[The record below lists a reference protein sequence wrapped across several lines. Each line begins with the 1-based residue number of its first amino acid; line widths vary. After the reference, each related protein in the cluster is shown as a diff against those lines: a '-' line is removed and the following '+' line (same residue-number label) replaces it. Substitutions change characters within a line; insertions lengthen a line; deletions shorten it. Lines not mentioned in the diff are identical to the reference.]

1 MSWRIPLASVEIGDA
16 EREAVDRVLRS
27 GWLSMGGETEALERA
42 IAAKVGVRHAF
53 AVTNATAA
61 LHLALSALGI
71 KPGDEVAVPSLTFV
85 ASANAIL
92 YTGAEPVFV
101 DIEGEHDLTIS
112 PSDLERR
119 LTPRTRAVIV
129 VHYAGYVCDMSAI
142 LQLARRHGL
151 AVVEDA
157 AHALGARREG
167 RAAGAFGDA
176 ACFSFFANKNLT
188 TGEGGAIVTER
199 DDVAERIRLMR
210 SHGMT
215 TLTWDRWKGHAHSY
229 DVVELGYNYRFDELR
244 AALGRVQ
251 LERLDEMD
259 ERRRALVER
268 YRRRLRDVPGVKVPF
283 AGHPGS
289 PVHHIFP
296 VLLPDADT
304 RGRVIETLN
313 AEGIQT
319 SIHYP
324 PIHRFA
330 YYRRRFP
337 AAGQGLKVTEE
348 VADRELT
355 LPLYPSL
362 HSDEVDAVVDGL
374 RRALSPRA

>member
-1 MSWRIPLASVEIGDA
+1 MSWRIPLADVEMGEA
-16 EREAVDRVLRS
+16 ERQAADRVLRS
-27 GWLSMGGETEALERA
+27 GWLSMAGETEAFEHSLADRF
-42 IAAKVGVRHAF
+42 GVRHAF
-53 AVTNATAA
+53 AVSNATAA
-61 LHLALSALGI
+61 LHLALAALGI
-71 KPGDEVAVPSLTFV
+71 KAGDQVAVPSLTFV

-101 DIEGEHDLTIS
+101 DIEGPDDLTIS

-129 VHYAGYVCDMSAI
+129 MHYAGYVCDMPAI
-142 LQLARRHGL
+142 IQVARRRGL
-151 AVVEDA
+151 GVVEDA
-157 AHALGARREG
+157 AHALGAQREG
-167 RAAGAFGDA
+167 RNAGAFGDS

-188 TGEGGAIVTER
+188 TGEGGAIVTDR
-199 DDVAERIRLMR
+199 DDLAERVRLMR

-244 AALGRVQ
+244 AAIGHAQLG
-251 LERLDEMD
+251 RLDETN
-259 ERRRALVER
+259 ERRRQIVER
-268 YRRRLRDVPGVKVPF
+268 YRRRLGDVPGVRVPF
-283 AGHPGS
+283 ARHPGTS
-289 PVHHIFP
+289 AHYIFP
-296 VLLPDADT
+296 VLLPDAET
-304 RGRVIETLN
+304 RRQVIEALS

-324 PIHRFA
+324 PIHRFT
-330 YYRRRFP
+330 YYRWRFP
-337 AAGQGLKVTEE
+337 SAGQDLKLTEG

-362 HSDEVDAVVDGL
+362 RNDEVDAVVDEL
-374 RRALSPRA
+374 KRALSRAA

>member
-1 MSWRIPLASVEIGDA
+1 MKWRIPLATVEMGEA
-16 EREAVDRVLRS
+16 ERQAADRVLRS
-27 GWLSMGGETEALERA
+27 GWLSMGGETEAFERA
-42 IAAKVGVRHAF
+42 LAVKVGVRHAF
-53 AVTNATAA
+53 AVANATAA
-61 LHLALSALGI
+61 LHLALAALGI
-71 KPGDEVAVPSLTFV
+71 KAGDEVAVPSLTFV

-92 YTGAEPVFV
+92 YTGADPVFV
-101 DIEGEHDLTIS
+101 DIEGQEDLMIA

-129 VHYAGYVCDMSAI
+129 VHYAGYVCDMAAI

-157 AHALGARREG
+157 AHALGAHREG
-167 RAAGAFGDA
+167 RAAGAFGDVG
-176 ACFSFFANKNLT
+176 CFSFYANKNLA
-188 TGEGGAIVTER
+188 TGEGGALVTDR

-229 DVVELGYNYRFDELR
+229 DVVELGYNYRFDDLR
-244 AALGRVQ
+244 AAIGRVQ
-251 LERLDEMD
+251 LEQLDAMN
-259 ERRRALVER
+259 ERRRRLVER
-268 YRRRLRDVPGVKVPF
+268 YRHRLRDVPGVTVPF
-283 AGHPGS
+283 QGHPGRATY
-289 PVHHIFP
+289 HIFP
-296 VLLPDADT
+296 VLLADT
-304 RGRVIETLN
+304 ATRERVITALTE
-313 AEGIQT
+313 EGIQT

-337 AAGQGLKVTEE
+337 NGGQALKLTEE

-362 HSDEVDAVVDGL
+362 RNDEVDAVVDGL
-374 RRALSPRA
+374 QRALSRRT

>member
-1 MSWRIPLASVEIGDA
+1 MTWRIPLAAIEMGEA
-16 EREAVDRVLRS
+16 ERQAADRVLRS
-27 GWLSMGGETEALERA
+27 GWLSMGSETEALERA
-42 IAAKVGVRHAF
+42 LAARVGVRHAF

-61 LHLALSALGI
+61 LHLALAALGI
-71 KPGDEVAVPSLTFV
+71 KAGDEVAVPSLTFV
-85 ASANAIL
+85 ASANVIL
-92 YTGAEPVFV
+92 YTGADPVFV
-101 DIEGEHDLTIS
+101 DIEGPDDLTIS
-112 PSDLERR
+112 VSDLERK

-129 VHYAGYVCDMSAI
+129 VHYAGYVCDMAAI
-142 LQLARRHGL
+142 LQVARRHGL

-157 AHALGARREG
+157 AHALGAQRDG
-167 RAAGAFGDA
+167 LHAGAFGDVG
-176 ACFSFFANKNLT
+176 CFSFYANKNLT
-188 TGEGGAIVTER
+188 TGEGGALVTNR

-229 DVVELGYNYRFDELR
+229 DVVELGYNYRFDDLR
-244 AALGRVQ
+244 AAIGRVQ
-251 LERLDEMD
+251 LEQLDPMND
-259 ERRRALVER
+259 RRRQLVER
-268 YRRRLRDVPGVKVPF
+268 YHRQLRDVPGVTVPF
-283 AGHPGS
+283 ARHPGTS
-289 PVHHIFP
+289 AYHILP
-296 VLLPDADT
+296 VLLADVAT
-304 RGRVIETLN
+304 RERVIAALT

-337 AAGQGLKVTEE
+337 NGGQALKLTEE

-362 HSDEVDAVVDGL
+362 GHDEVDVVVDGL
-374 RRALSPRA
+374 RRALSRRA